1 MTQRGVA
8 ASLAVADVAG
18 VVLAAGAGTRLR
30 PLTRLRPKA
39 LCPVGGVPLV
49 DLALARVGAV
59 AADVAVNVHHGREQ
73 LEDHLGSRVRLSV
86 EPDVAL
92 GTAGALGRLR
102 PWIDGRPALVV
113 NVDAWTT
120 APLAPLLDGWDGE
133 RIRVL
138 VAGPPVVSPRMRLAG
153 ALLPWWAVEPL
164 AATPSG
170 LWEVSWRD
178 AADAGRVEAV
188 AVAGG
193 VPFVDCGTPAS
204 YLAAN
209 LTASGGAP
217 VIGEGAVVA
226 GTVER
231 SVVWDGAGVGPREHL
246 VLAIRADAGTTVL
259 VR

>member
-1 MTQRGVA
+1 MTQPGVA

-73 LEDHLGSRVRLSV
+73 LEDHLGSRVHLSV

-92 GTAGALGRLR
+92 GTAGALGQLR

-113 NVDAWTT
+113 NGDAWTT
-120 APLAPLLDGWDGE
+120 APLGALLDGWDGE

-138 VAGPPVVSPRMRLAG
+138 VAGEPVVSPRMRLAG

-164 AATPSG
+164 AAAPSG
-170 LWEVSWRD
+170 LWEVSWRA
-178 AADAGRVEAV
+178 AADAGRIEAV

-209 LTASGGAP
+209 LAASGGAP

-226 GTVER
+226 GAVER
-231 SVVWDGAGVGPREHL
+231 SVVWDGARVEPREHL
-246 VLAIRADAGTTVL
+246 VQAIRTDAGTTVL